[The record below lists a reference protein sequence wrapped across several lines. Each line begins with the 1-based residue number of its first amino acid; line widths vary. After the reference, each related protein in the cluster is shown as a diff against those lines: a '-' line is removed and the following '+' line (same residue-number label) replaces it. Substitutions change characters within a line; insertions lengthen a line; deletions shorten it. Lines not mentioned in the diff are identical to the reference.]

1 MGDKIDV
8 CEINKNDAVAVVDF
22 INGILENEFSES
34 YHHLTADDLENVC
47 NSYSGERDM
56 FLVLKNT
63 DKIIGT
69 VAVKEDAK
77 EVALLRR
84 LFIAPEYRKKGYG
97 KLMVQKAIEFCEKHQ
112 YEMISFRG
120 NNQMDSAIKV
130 MERFGF
136 IKKEII
142 DFGAFHIYIYVKLL

>member
-1 MGDKIDV
+1 MGSKVDV
-8 CEINKNDAVAVVDF
+8 VEISKDDSTAVVDF

-34 YHHLTADDLENVC
+34 YHHLAADDLDDVC
-47 NSYSGERDM
+47 KSYSGNRDM
-56 FLVLKNT
+56 FLVLK
-63 DKIIGT
+63 DEGEIIGS

-84 LFIAPEYRKKGYG
+84 LFIAPEHRKKGYG
-97 KLMVQKAIEFCEKHQ
+97 KLMVQKAIEFCEKNG

-136 IKKEII
+136 IKKDII

>member
-1 MGDKIDV
+1 MANKIDV
-8 CEINKNDAVAVVDF
+8 SEINTNDSKAVVDF
-22 INGILENEFSES
+22 INGILESEFSDS
-34 YHHLTADDLENVC
+34 YHHLAADDLEDVC
-47 NSYSGERDM
+47 DSYSGERDM
-56 FLVLKNT
+56 FLVLK
-63 DKIIGT
+63 DAGEIIGS

-84 LFIAPEYRKKGYG
+84 LFIAPEHRKKGYG
-97 KLMVQKAIEFCEKHQ
+97 KLMVQKAIEFCEKNG

-136 IKKEII
+136 IKKDII
-142 DFGAFHIYIYVKLL
+142 DLGAFHIYIYVKLL